1 MKKLIKVFL
10 VLILVAVASFG
21 IYAYKLH
28 SLANEGNNLFEQR
41 CLQVNPHLIA
51 YKNSFLTMADMIN
64 NPENYEA
71 GSGSE
76 VFQNYI
82 AEMDNYLEAEDN
94 WLDKQSA
101 YINRWDFQ
109 LFEPWY
115 IKQAADYQIQMYE
128 GYRDDAKY
136 MMEVYNAGGATDE
149 LWDKQGEARDRRDK
163 YSQLYY
169 EFGNEATEI
178 FDLRKFLAI
187 VPAPEGCTEENMTIP
202 NTSGAINWDGSE
214 ESTPA
219 PVISDPDLVS

>member
-51 YKNSFLTMADMIN
+51 YKNSFLAMADMIN

-109 LFEPWY
+109 FFEPWY

-149 LWDKQGEARDRRDK
+149 LWGKQGEARDRRDK

-214 ESTPA
+214 EPTPA